1 MLTISAVT
9 KLASR
14 NKKASVGL
22 SILLVYVMIALFA
35 NLITDHKPSKR
46 VARPHQE
53 PSMEHIMGTT
63 RMGRDVYTQFV
74 HGTRTS
80 LAVGF
85 GAGFIIMALGTV
97 LGISAGY
104 FGGKVDEVI
113 NFFTNIALVIPQ
125 LPLLLVL
132 AAFIGQ
138 SSPTTIALIIG
149 FTSWAWGARVTRAQT
164 MALCKKEYIQS
175 AELMGESKLRI
186 IMIEL
191 LPNLASIIGANFIGS
206 ILYTVITQATIEF
219 LGLGDPLSVSWGTM
233 LYNAQTTSA
242 MHVGAWWELAV
253 PAAAIAILGMA
264 LALTNF
270 AIDEI
275 SNPKLRTFSGLRIF
289 NKRIAMIEYEK
300 ALAVAE
306 VKA

>member
-1 MLTISAVT
+1 MSVIL
-9 KLASR
+9 KLLKR
-14 NKKASVGL
+14 NKKASIGAI
-22 SILLVYVMIALFA
+22 ILVVYMMIALFA
-35 NLITDHKPSKR
+35 NVITDHKPGKR
-46 VARPHQE
+46 VATPHQE
-53 PSMEHIMGTT
+53 PSIEHVMGTT

-85 GAGFIIMALGTV
+85 SAGFIIMILGTV

-104 FGGKVDEVI
+104 FGGKVDETI

-132 AAFIGQ
+132 AAFIGE

-164 MALCKKEYIQS
+164 MALRRKEFILS
-175 AELMGESKLRI
+175 AELAGERTWRI
-186 IMIEL
+186 IAVEL
-191 LPNLASIIGANFIGS
+191 MPNLASIIGANFIGS

-219 LGLGDPLSVSWGTM
+219 LGLGDPLAISWGTM
-233 LYNAQTTSA
+233 LYNAQNTSA

-253 PAAAIAILGMA
+253 PSAAIAILGIA
-264 LALTNF
+264 LALLNF
-270 AIDEI
+270 GIDEI
-275 SNPKLRTFSGLRIF
+275 ANPKLRTFSGLRIF
-289 NKRIAMIEYEK
+289 NRRIAAIEYERK
-300 ALAVAE
+300 LAE
-306 VKA
+306 MEKRS

>member
-22 SILLVYVMIALFA
+22 SILLLYVMIALFA

-53 PSMEHIMGTT
+53 PSMEHMMGTT

-85 GAGFIIMALGTV
+85 SAGLIIVVLGTV

-132 AAFIGQ
+132 AAFPR
-138 SSPTTIALIIG
+138 SVIANHHCAYYR
-149 FTSWAWGARVTRAQT
+149 FHQ
-164 MALCKKEYIQS
+164 
-175 AELMGESKLRI
+175 
-186 IMIEL
+186 
-191 LPNLASIIGANFIGS
+191 
-206 ILYTVITQATIEF
+206 
-219 LGLGDPLSVSWGTM
+219 LGLGSSSHP
-233 LYNAQTTSA
+233 
-242 MHVGAWWELAV
+242 GADHGAV
-253 PAAAIAILGMA
+253 Q
-264 LALTNF
+264 
-270 AIDEI
+270 
-275 SNPKLRTFSGLRIF
+275 
-289 NKRIAMIEYEK
+289 KRVYPIGRANGRE
-300 ALAVAE
+300 
-306 VKA
+306 

>member
-1 MLTISAVT
+1 MLSISGVT
-9 KLASR
+9 ALAKR
-14 NKKASVGL
+14 NKKAGCGFL
-22 SILLVYVMIALFA
+22 ILLVFVIIALFA
-35 NLITDHKPSKR
+35 DAITDHKPSKR

-53 PSMEHIMGTT
+53 PSAEHIMGTT

-74 HGTRTS
+74 HGTQTS

-85 GAGFIIMALGTV
+85 SAGLIIMALGTV

-104 FGGKVDEVI
+104 FGGKVDDFI
-113 NFFTNIALVIPQ
+113 SFLTNIALVIPQ

-164 MALCKKEYIQS
+164 LALTRKEFIQS
-175 AELMGESKLRI
+175 AELAGESRLRI
-186 IMIEL
+186 ILVEL
-191 LPNLASIIGANFIGS
+191 MPNLASIIGANFIGS

-219 LGLGDPLSVSWGTM
+219 LGLGDPLSISWGTM

-242 MHVGAWWELAV
+242 MHVGAWWEIVV

-264 LALTNF
+264 LALLNF

-275 SNPKLRTFSGLRIF
+275 SNPKLRTFSGLRVF
-289 NKRIAMIEYEK
+289 NKRVALIEYEK
-300 ALAVAE
+300 ALGVQGANS
-306 VKA
+306 